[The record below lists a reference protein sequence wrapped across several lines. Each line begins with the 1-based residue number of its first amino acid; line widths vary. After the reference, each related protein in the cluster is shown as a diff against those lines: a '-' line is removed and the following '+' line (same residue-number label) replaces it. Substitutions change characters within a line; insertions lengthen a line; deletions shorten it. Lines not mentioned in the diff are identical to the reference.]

1 METAKG
7 AHLGAHHGGAQPIG
21 RNSPGVSH
29 VLSTETCSVFT
40 SGNLAAKRWQINVNV
55 NMSAFSLTRL
65 HLKEDSDFQNEHDIV
80 PSGIFLDGFGRG
92 VFLSPTIA
100 LGK

>member
-1 METAKG
+1 MATAK
-7 AHLGAHHGGAQPIG
+7 GAHHGGAQPIG

-55 NMSAFSLTRL
+55 NMNAFSVTRL
-65 HLKEDSDFQNEHDIV
+65 HLKEDSDFRNERDVVPTGIRTGPNPQNFC
-80 PSGIFLDGFGRG
+80 FLF
-92 VFLSPTIA
+92 F
-100 LGK
+100 